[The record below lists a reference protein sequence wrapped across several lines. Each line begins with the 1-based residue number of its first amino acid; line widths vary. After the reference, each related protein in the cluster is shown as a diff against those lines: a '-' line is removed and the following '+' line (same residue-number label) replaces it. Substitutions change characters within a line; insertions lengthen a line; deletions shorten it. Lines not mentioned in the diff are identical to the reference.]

1 MTDNFELIMGS
12 AVPLAL
18 RYPLSHRSLILNT
31 LATILIFF
39 ISFSVLQY
47 EDLAVR
53 SLLRVLPSSL
63 NSRCQEGEEQ
73 VRLWFASVLVKYL
86 IRDQAGY
93 VAHDQRD
100 CQSKW
105 IIPHVRYTI
114 QIKVRRVVR
123 GAENENEIHY

>member
-1 MTDNFELIMGS
+1 MGS

-18 RYPLSHRSLILNT
+18 RYPLSHRRERLILNT

-39 ISFSVLQY
+39 ISFSILQY

-53 SLLRVLPSSL
+53 SLLRVLPSSP
-63 NSRCQEGEEQ
+63 NSRRQEGEEQ
-73 VRLWFASVLVKYL
+73 VRLWFTSVLVKYL

-93 VAHDQRD
+93 VAYYQRD

-114 QIKVRRVVR
+114 QIKVRRIVR